1 MRKINPRPT
10 LQPGRGVSSARRPR
24 LASWGADHRVPHQK
38 SAHTSTNS
46 AQELST
52 RKLLNSNFRPDPHF
66 VLQLFGEY
74 WGGQSRTKSS
84 RQKNTQHFYHAQ
96 CACRAID
103 GLFRQSASQHTL
115 PIFSESDLTKAYP
128 RLRTKSSRQTST
140 TNPRVI
146 DSHLLVNGHL
156 PKTLPT

>member
-10 LQPGRGVSSARRPR
+10 SQPGCGVSSACRPR
-24 LASWGADHRVPHQK
+24 LASWGADHHVPHQK

-52 RKLLNSNFRPDPHF
+52 RKLLNSNCRPDLHF

-74 WGGQSRTKSS
+74 WGGSVADKKFKTK
-84 RQKNTQHFYHAQ
+84 KHAQHFYHAH

-103 GLFRQSASQHTL
+103 GLFRQSASQHTQ
-115 PIFSESDLTKAYP
+115 PIFSESGLTKPYP
-128 RLRTKSSRQTST
+128 RLRTKSSRQTKPSSGERPSAKDAT
-140 TNPRVI
+140 DAT
-146 DSHLLVNGHL
+146 G
-156 PKTLPT
+156 